1 MKKPTQAG
9 REPAIASPSLQ
20 SQFPAPKPDSFWK
33 TRHFEMES
41 VVIETNALLHLLASM
56 LDKEGKAIEGQI
68 AVLVQRAAWRLTEA
82 YYGST
87 DGKGAE

>member
-1 MKKPTQAG
+1 
-9 REPAIASPSLQ
+9 
-20 SQFPAPKPDSFWK
+20 
-33 TRHFEMES
+33 MES